1 MIAKNNKI
9 DEEILST
16 LLYCISTELSV
27 HKPGN
32 SFYNHLLLVAR
43 NSILNL
49 YGQDKE
55 NKANLGFLGEI
66 NLPYFSMG
74 AIDSTH
80 LFGLDELILFSFYNK
95 NKHLYSKV
103 SDLGANI
110 GLHSIV
116 LSNLGY
122 RVTSYEP
129 DPIHFEVLTQNVNLN
144 SASNINLINKAV
156 STQEGQ
162 LEFIRVLGNTT
173 GSHLAGSK
181 DNPYGNL
188 TKFKVDVVPFLEIC
202 KDSDL
207 IKIDVEGHEATILL
221 STVENDWLKT
231 DAIVEVGN
239 QENSKQIFKHFKKIG
254 INLFSQKKSWGKVY
268 EINDMPSSYKE
279 GSLFISKKEKMP
291 W

>member
-1 MIAKNNKI
+1 MINKHKSI
-9 DEEILST
+9 DEEILSS
-16 LLYCISTELSV
+16 LLYSISSELSV
-27 HKPGN
+27 HIPSN

-49 YGQDKE
+49 YGKNKK

-66 NLPYFSMG
+66 HLPYFSMG

-80 LFGLDELILFSFYNK
+80 LFGLDELILFSFYHKNK
-95 NKHLYSKV
+95 NLYSRV

-122 RVTSYEP
+122 KVTSYEP
-129 DPIHFEVLTQNVNLN
+129 DPIHFEKLTQNTNLN
-144 SASNINLINKAV
+144 NISNINLVNKAV
-156 STQEGQ
+156 STENGQ

-181 DNPYGNL
+181 NNPYGNL
-188 TKFKVDVVPFLEIC
+188 NKFKVDVVPFLEIC
-202 KDSDL
+202 KASDL
-207 IKIDVEGHEATILL
+207 IKIDVEGHEAKILL
-221 STVENDWLKT
+221 STNNNDWSNT

-239 QENSKQIFKHFKKIG
+239 QENCNQIFEHFQNIE
-254 INLFSQKKSWGKVY
+254 INLFSQKKSWERVSKI
-268 EINDMPSSYKE
+268 EDMPNSYKE

>member
-1 MIAKNNKI
+1 MINKHKNI
-9 DEEILST
+9 DEEILSS
-16 LLYCISTELSV
+16 LLYSIATELSV
-27 HKPGN
+27 HIPGS
-32 SFYNHLLLVAR
+32 SFYKHLLLVAR

-49 YGQDKE
+49 YGKDKE
-55 NKANLGFLGEI
+55 NKANLGFLGKI
-66 NLPYFSMG
+66 YLPFFSMG

-80 LFGLDELILFSFYNK
+80 LFGLDELILFSFYHKNK
-95 NKHLYSKV
+95 NLYSRV

-122 RVTSYEP
+122 KVTSYEP
-129 DPIHFEVLTQNVNLN
+129 DPIHFEKLTQNTNLN
-144 SASNINLINKAV
+144 NASNINLVNKAV
-156 STQEGQ
+156 STEHGQ

-181 DNPYGNL
+181 DNTYGDLN
-188 TKFKVDVVPFLEIC
+188 KFKVDVLPFLEIC

-207 IKIDVEGHEATILL
+207 IKIDVEGHEAKILL
-221 STVENDWLKT
+221 STKENDWSST

-239 QENSKQIFKHFKKIG
+239 QENSTQIFEHFQNIG
-254 INLFSQKKSWGKVY
+254 INLFSQKKSWGKVNKI
-268 EINDMPSSYKE
+268 EDMPNSYKE